1 MKCAQPPTRP
11 KCAIVPVSVVLRDLL
26 GHLAGMGEMVSVV
39 PLVPPEHLELME
51 EVVKWAHLG
60 LMEETV
66 TWALLAGMEEMV
78 HQAAMVYLV
87 LVEQVEETVLWALQV
102 LQQGWTWKGFETL

>member
-1 MKCAQPPTRP
+1 M
-11 KCAIVPVSVVLRDLL
+11 VLRDLL

-51 EVVKWAHLG
+51 EMAKWAHLG

-78 HQAAMVYLV
+78 RQAGMVYLV
-87 LVEQVEETVLWALQV
+87 LVEQVEETEETVLWALQV
-102 LQQGWTWKGFETL
+102 LQQEWIWKRFETL